1 MTIGVAQLERLIEH
15 GLIKLEITGGIAT
28 WEASPSSRHQKAVH
42 RIERSIQRAHH
53 VSCGCFTLL
62 DTYISFPNGDLK
74 RPDIAI
80 YCDEPPDSDEALEVI
95 PAAVIEIVSPDP
107 VSARK
112 DLELNPPVYLGA
124 GELDVIAFDPRTQQM
139 TWWNVDTGVEEPQRL
154 TAPQTLTLRCG
165 CRITI
170 E

>member
-1 MTIGVAQLERLIEH
+1 MTMDVAQLERLIAH
-15 GLIKLEITGGIAT
+15 GLIKLEITGGIRT
-28 WEASPSSRHQKAVH
+28 WEASPSSRHQKAVR
-42 RIERSIQRAHH
+42 RIERSIQPDP
-53 VSCGCFTLL
+53 SNPCGCFTLL

-80 YCDEPPDSDEALEVI
+80 FCAEPPDSDEALEQI

-107 VSARK
+107 LSAKK

-124 GELDVIAFDPRTQQM
+124 GVQDVITFDPRTQQIC
-139 TWWNVDTGVEEPQRL
+139 WWNGASGVEEPQQH

-165 CRITI
+165 CQVTI
-170 E
+170 G